1 MGFQTCETIDG
12 GKDNWVAV
20 LSWRAAA
27 SAGVLMLKI
36 TMRLLRSAWLAIC
49 CVSCWSAMAET
60 QHIEIYRY
68 TGHSWPPQIEDAT
81 LLWRDGCA
89 ALIETMC
96 TDSVKALVADIAEAN
111 TTLGEPVGFNG
122 DTIRFI
128 LHSAAGQERSSYAP
142 DSNSIYMHSSVA
154 AGWNRDFPRKSAV
167 FHEMGHAFFDKHVG
181 SRFCTS
187 CSRGNIEHW
196 GVDEGSPSSSRS
208 SAGGVKPRRQRIPS
222 KASSTSAPPRRSRV
236 RKTALTISAAC
247 WPSLM
252 MHWWN
257 NLAAPFRAPTPP
269 VNTSSGT
276 TTSPRSKPCR
286 AARGRPSRTSN
297 IRLGS
302 LSTDIT

>member
-181 SRFCTS
+181 RRFCTS

-196 GVDEGSPSSSRS
+196 GVDEGFAFIVAKLGGGSEASPSPAPSQGDCSEFIQKSR
-208 SAGGVKPRRQRIPS
+208 GGPTIMKLIAVLVGIGWAFCERRREGLVLANRIES
-222 KASSTSAPPRRSRV
+222 
-236 RKTALTISAAC
+236 
-247 WPSLM
+247 
-252 MHWWN
+252 
-257 NLAAPFRAPTPP
+257 
-269 VNTSSGT
+269 
-276 TTSPRSKPCR
+276 
-286 AARGRPSRTSN
+286 ARGPLQGDLSN
-297 IRLGS
+297 IWRGRNRQQLQR
-302 LSTDIT
+302 